1 MGKTKYLSAFEQGTV
16 VGAGH
21 TGLCQEL
28 QLYSFPCVP
37 RLVHHPNSSSQCSLR
52 FERVCKAVFVL
63 VGDSPNGNRYRWADL
78 LYLFKLNY
86 STYFDVSNLILSS
99 LLLLSQF
106 HSALLFYCSPPAAHT
121 TSSYPAV
128 RCYLERHDK
137 VTPGGWKGVR

>member
-1 MGKTKYLSAFEQGTV
+1 MVF
-16 VGAGH
+16 GARH

-37 RLVHHPNSSSQCSLR
+37 RLVHQPNSSSQCSLR

-63 VGDSPNGNRYRWADL
+63 VRDSPTGCPGNRYQWEDL
-78 LYLFKLNY
+78 LYLLKLNY

-106 HSALLFYCSPPAAHT
+106 HSAPLFSCSPPATQT

-128 RCYLERHDK
+128 KCYRERHDK